1 MCLRLPRRALLS
13 MMVMATALP
22 SSAAAQPLGV
32 SRRALR
38 FPRDF
43 ASHEDT
49 GLEWWYLT
57 GLLGSSADTAPE
69 FGYQLT
75 FFRLR
80 NRSEAV
86 QQHPSALA
94 PRQLLLGHV
103 ALSDLRPGAAQLMRH
118 EQRLARVGLGARCST
133 TDCALQLRDW
143 TLQRQGPV
151 QGSRYQARFGGHDF
165 ALTLDLQAPL
175 PPLLQGDGGYSRK
188 GPLESNASHY
198 YSQPQLD
205 TRAALRLDGKALP
218 LHGRSWLDHE
228 WSDSLL
234 PTEAVGWDWLGINLL
249 DGGGLTA
256 FRLRRADGST
266 LWAGG
271 SWRRA
276 DGSTQS
282 FAPQELSFAPQRRWR
297 SPLSGAEYPV
307 AWQLRTP
314 LGELRLAAL
323 ADAQEIDARGS
334 SGLLYWEGAAEL
346 RSGAAG
352 GALLGRGY
360 LEMTGYRERMKL

>member
-1 MCLRLPRRALLS
+1 MLSRRALLLALL
-13 MMVMATALP
+13 ATAMPMAGL
-22 SSAAAQPLGV
+22 AQALGI

-43 ASHEDT
+43 GAHEDT

-57 GLLGSSADTAPE
+57 GLLGTGNEAAVAPE

-94 PRQLLLGHV
+94 PRQLMLGHV
-103 ALSDLRPGAAQLMRH
+103 ALSDLRPGAPQVMRH
-118 EQRLARVGLGARCST
+118 EQRLARIGLGARCSN
-133 TDCALQLRDW
+133 TDCAVQLRDW
-143 TLQRQGPV
+143 TLQRQGAIDR
-151 QGSRYQARFGGHDF
+151 SRYLARFGGRDF
-165 ALTLDLQAPL
+165 ALALELQAAL
-175 PPLLQGDGGYSRK
+175 PPLLQGDAGYSRK

-198 YSQPQLD
+198 YSQTQLRS
-205 TRAALRLDGKALP
+205 RATLQLGGKQVDLS
-218 LHGRSWLDHE
+218 GRSWLDHE

-234 PTEAVGWDWLGINLL
+234 PADAVGWDWLGVNLL
-249 DGGGLTA
+249 DGGALTA

-271 SWRRA
+271 SWRQA
-276 DGSTQS
+276 DGSTRS
-282 FAPQELSFAPQRRWR
+282 FTPEELSFTPERHWR
-297 SPLSGAEYPV
+297 SPLSGADYPV
-307 AWQLRTP
+307 HWRLRTP
-314 LGELRLAAL
+314 LGVLRLQAL

-346 RSGAAG
+346 RSAQSGT
-352 GALLGRGY
+352 LLGRGY
-360 LEMTGYRERMKL
+360 LEMTGYRERMTL